1 MKEKSFQNFGIAS
14 SEVPPKDASKDA
26 EDGKTIPEPEFDA
39 KMNDETTS
47 PPVESSDPVDEETID
62 KLPVEFEHPV
72 EEETATEKP
81 IVAIDILSE
90 PQGEGEDGWQSVQR
104 PRSAGSYGRRLRQRR
119 ATVTKVYGYQ
129 KKDVGPESNNARP
142 KSIYQNTKYY
152 LLKKRTVSP
161 GSYADYHPM
170 KGPSPTTKFGRRI
183 VKAVTYRVK
192 SVSSSPKD
200 ADAPEVSMKEG
211 EALRSPLELC
221 SVSSPNEIGHRLQRS
236 SIVSLGK
243 SPSYKEVAVAPP
255 GTIPMLQVREAQN
268 DVSDNKE
275 LGVEKQG
282 LDMDGLKGNTEV
294 LIEPKSI
301 TDEKFENSVRN
312 PVDESSDGVEVVNE
326 NGENVAT
333 VTEADNADN
342 ITGGKCE
349 NHVLNSKDG
358 SSGRIVVVEKNEE
371 TKSSNAMLDKDSE
384 IVCGNVEVVN
394 SSCLEVNQVEVVEMK
409 EETKS
414 NKVQLDE
421 DSENASTRTEVV
433 YSSYVEVDQ
442 VVQKSIETNEVLNSV
457 DAPRVE
463 LCDNDASS
471 VTSKSDKILVST
483 LEGVEDFKERS
494 SVSFSGD
501 ALESPN
507 KKLSASAAPFNPS
520 QAIARTAPVALN
532 ITLPSGP
539 GAVGPWPLNMTFHPG
554 SPTVLA
560 TVNPMCSSPHHPY
573 PSPPPTTPNM
583 IHSLPFLYP
592 TYTQAQAVTTTTF
605 PMSSGGS
612 FHPSHFAWQRNMN
625 PHEYMPSPVWPGFHR
640 VEFSVAPTVVEPFA
654 DPILGP
660 KEHIDTSESLTLAPN
675 LPVDITDGAEI
686 KKELD
691 LPASEVVENVN
702 EVAGIKSANE
712 KEDNDLN
719 PCFVSHGNQVNPV
732 SSLSGNSGSSC
743 YNQVAR
749 PPWQVDS
756 EKTINILI
764 RGKRNRKQTL
774 RMPISLLKRPYSSQP
789 FKVVHSRVVRENE
802 ALKFTSFSSNGSGT
816 ATAE

>member
-1 MKEKSFQNFGIAS
+1 MKEKSYQNFDIGS

-26 EDGKTIPEPEFDA
+26 EDGKTIPEPKVDA

-47 PPVESSDPVDEETID
+47 PPVVSTDPVDEETID
-62 KLPVEFEHPV
+62 KLPDQFKHPV
-72 EEETATEKP
+72 EEEAATEKP

-90 PQGEGEDGWQSVQR
+90 PHGEGEDGWQSVQR

-161 GSYADYHPM
+161 GSYADYHPT

-183 VKAVTYRVK
+183 GKAVTYRVK
-192 SVSSSPKD
+192 SVSSSTKD
-200 ADAPEVSMKEG
+200 ADAPEVSMKE
-211 EALRSPLELC
+211 EKALRSPLEPC
-221 SVSSPNEIGHRLQRS
+221 PVPSPKEIVRRLQRS

-255 GTIPMLQVREAQN
+255 GTIPMLQVRESQN
-268 DVSDNKE
+268 EVSDNKQ
-275 LGVEKQG
+275 LGVEKQVSE
-282 LDMDGLKGNTEV
+282 MDGLKENTEV
-294 LIEPKSI
+294 LMEAKSI
-301 TDEKFENSVRN
+301 TGEEFENSVIN

-326 NGENVAT
+326 NRENVAT
-333 VTEADNADN
+333 VTEADN

-349 NHVLNSKDG
+349 NHVVTSKDG
-358 SSGRIVVVEKNEE
+358 SSGQIEIVEKNEE
-371 TKSSNAMLDKDSE
+371 TKSSNAILDKDSDV
-384 IVCGNVEVVN
+384 VCGNVEVVN
-394 SSCLEVNQVEVVEMK
+394 SSCLEVNQVDVVDMK
-409 EETKS
+409 EKTKS
-414 NKVQLDE
+414 NKVQLHE
-421 DSENASTRTEVV
+421 DSENASTHPEVV
-433 YSSYVEVDQ
+433 YASEVEVDQ
-442 VVQKSIETNEVLNSV
+442 VVQKSIETDEVPNSV

-463 LCDNDASS
+463 LCDNDVSS
-471 VTSKSDKILVST
+471 VTSKSDNILVST
-483 LEGVEDFKERS
+483 LEGVEDLKERS
-494 SVSFSGD
+494 SVPFSGD
-501 ALESPN
+501 ALGSPN

-520 QAIARTAPVALN
+520 QAIARPAPMA

-573 PSPPPTTPNM
+573 PSTPPTTPNM

-625 PHEYMPSPVWPGFHR
+625 PHEYMPSPAWPGFHR
-640 VEFSVAPTVVEPFA
+640 VEFSVSPTVVEPFA

-675 LPVDITDGAEI
+675 LPVDISNGAEI

-702 EVAGIKSANE
+702 EVAEIESANE
-712 KEDNDLN
+712 REDNDSNSFL
-719 PCFVSHGNQVNPV
+719 VSNGNQLNPV

-743 YNQVAR
+743 CNQVAR

-774 RMPISLLKRPYSSQP
+774 RMPVSLLKRPYSSQP
-789 FKVVHSRVVRENE
+789 FKVIHSRVVRENE
-802 ALKFTSFSSNGSGT
+802 ALKSSSFSSNGNGT

>member
-1 MKEKSFQNFGIAS
+1 MKEKSYQNFSIAS
-14 SEVPPKDASKDA
+14 SEVHPKDAAKDA

-39 KMNDETTS
+39 KINDETTS
-47 PPVESSDPVDEETID
+47 PPVESTDPVDEETID
-62 KLPVEFEHPV
+62 KLPVQFKHPV
-72 EEETATEKP
+72 EEETAMEKP
-81 IVAIDILSE
+81 IIAVDILSE

-129 KKDVGPESNNARP
+129 KKDVVGPESNNARP

-192 SVSSSPKD
+192 SVSSSAKD
-200 ADAPEVSMKEG
+200 ADAPEVSIKEG
-211 EALRSPLELC
+211 EALRSPLEPC
-221 SVSSPNEIGHRLQRS
+221 PVSSPKEIGHRLQRS

-255 GTIPMLQVREAQN
+255 GTIPMLQVRESQN

-282 LDMDGLKGNTEV
+282 LDMDGLKENAED
-294 LIEPKSI
+294 LMEAKSI

-312 PVDESSDGVEVVNE
+312 PVDESSDGVEVVNK

-333 VTEADNADN
+333 VTEADN

-358 SSGRIVVVEKNEE
+358 SSDRIEVVEKNEE

-394 SSCLEVNQVEVVEMK
+394 SSCLEVNQVEVVDMK

-414 NKVQLDE
+414 NKVQLHE
-421 DSENASTRTEVV
+421 DSENASTHTEVV

-442 VVQKSIETNEVLNSV
+442 VVQKSIETNEVPNSV
-457 DAPRVE
+457 DAPQVE

-483 LEGVEDFKERS
+483 LEGVEDLKERS

-501 ALESPN
+501 ALESPT

-520 QAIARTAPVALN
+520 QAIARAAPVAMN
-532 ITLPSGP
+532 ITIPSGP

-640 VEFSVAPTVVEPFA
+640 VEFSVSPTVVEPFA

-702 EVAGIKSANE
+702 EVAAIESANE
-712 KEDNDLN
+712 KEDNDSN
-719 PCFVSHGNQVNPV
+719 PCFVSHGNQLNPV

-749 PPWQVDS
+749 PPRQVDS

-802 ALKFTSFSSNGSGT
+802 ALESTSFSSNGNGT